1 MKGRPRKSTAQHKL
15 EGTYQACRHKNNTDV
30 LVANILTV
38 PEKIEVPDEI
48 KALGNKKIEAAFE
61 AHADMLVRLKSVYEV
76 DVPELTH
83 LYLILN
89 DVYKVREKINRLDV
103 WEDLPMYERL
113 QKLFLKQVAAFNA
126 LGSKFFFNAA
136 SAHAN
141 DTGEFAGAQ
150 REFEIARTH
159 ERGGA
164 EPGAKTDKQKK
175 ELRHENGKRSKKN
188 NRRILL
194 GRKDGESKNLCLHEA
209 CGQAL

>member
-126 LGSKFFFNAA
+126 LGSKFFL
-136 SAHAN
+136 
-141 DTGEFAGAQ
+141 TPQ
-150 REFEIARTH
+150 ARTQMTLGNLQALNENLKLQ
-159 ERGGA
+159 ERMNEA
-164 EPGAKTDKQKK
+164 ERNPVQKLINK
-175 ELRHENGKRSKKN
+175 KKN
-188 NRRILL
+188 
-194 GRKDGESKNLCLHEA
+194 
-209 CGQAL
+209 